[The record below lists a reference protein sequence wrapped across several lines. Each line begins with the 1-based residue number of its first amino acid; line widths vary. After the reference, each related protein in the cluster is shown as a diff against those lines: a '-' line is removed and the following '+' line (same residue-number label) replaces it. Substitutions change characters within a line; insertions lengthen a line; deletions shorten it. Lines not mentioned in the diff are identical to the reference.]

1 MAAAAACR
9 RAGLLYRED
18 TMSASSLSA
27 AALSPLRH
35 VVAAQQFDRE
45 RLGELFRLSAEM
57 EGVRLGGGGQIL
69 PGRIM
74 ATLFYEPSTR
84 TRLSFE
90 AAMLRLGGQVVGTE
104 NARDFSSAIKG
115 ETLEDTVRIVAGYS
129 DCIVLRHSEE
139 GAAARAAEVS
149 PIPIINAGDG
159 PGQHPTQALLDL
171 YTIETE
177 LGRLDDLHVVMVGD
191 LSHGRTVHSL
201 AYLLALYPGLRV
213 TLVAPDRIRMSP
225 GVIQH
230 LLKHGARVAE
240 TEDLG
245 AAVADADVVYQTR
258 IQLER
263 FSEPWEEADDQR
275 RHFRITEEV
284 MTRLPRTAIVMHPLP
299 RVGEIDPAVDGDP
312 RAAYFR
318 QARNGVAVRMA
329 LLQMLLLP

>member
-1 MAAAAACR
+1 
-9 RAGLLYRED
+9 
-18 TMSASSLSA
+18 MSASSPPK
-27 AALSPLRH
+27 AALAPLSH

-45 RLGELFRLSAEM
+45 RLGELFRVSAEM
-57 EGVRLGGGGQIL
+57 EALRARGGGQVL

-90 AAMLRLGGQVVGTE
+90 AAMLRLGGQVIGTE

-149 PIPIINAGDG
+149 PVPVINAGDG

-171 YTIETE
+171 YTIQSEI
-177 LGRLDDLHVVMVGD
+177 GRLDDLHVVMVGD

-201 AYLLALYPGLRV
+201 AYLLALYRGLRV
-213 TLVAPDRIRMSP
+213 TLVAPERIRMSP
-225 GVIQH
+225 GVITH
-230 LLKHGARVAE
+230 LLKHGAEVHE
-240 TEDLG
+240 TEDLIG
-245 AAVADADVVYQTR
+245 AVADADIVYQTR

-263 FSEPWEEADDQR
+263 FSEPWDESEDQR
-275 RHFRITEEV
+275 RNFRISEEV
-284 MTRLPRTAIVMHPLP
+284 MSHLPQTAIVMHPLP
-299 RVGEIDPAVDGDP
+299 RVGEIDPAVDRDP

-329 LLQMLLLP
+329 LLQMLLQG

>member
-1 MAAAAACR
+1 
-9 RAGLLYRED
+9 
-18 TMSASSLSA
+18 MSTSRPPGATLE
-27 AALSPLRH
+27 PLHH
-35 VVAAQQFDRE
+35 VVAAQQFDRD
-45 RLGELFRLSAEM
+45 RLGELFQLSAEM
-57 EGVRLGGGGQIL
+57 EQIRASGGGQLL
-69 PGRIM
+69 PGQIM

-90 AAMLRLGGQVVGTE
+90 AAMLRLGGQVIGTE

-149 PIPIINAGDG
+149 PVPIVNAGDG

-171 YTIETE
+171 YTIQNE
-177 LGRLDDLHVVMVGD
+177 LGRLDDLRVVMVGD
-191 LSHGRTVHSL
+191 LAHGRTVHSL
-201 AYLLALYPGLRV
+201 AYLLALYRGLHV

-225 GVIQH
+225 GVIEH
-230 LLKHGARVAE
+230 LRKHGAEVQESEDLLTAVAE
-240 TEDLG
+240 
-245 AAVADADVVYQTR
+245 ADVVYQTR

-263 FSEPWEEADDQR
+263 FSEPWEEAEDQR

-284 MTRLPRTAIVMHPLP
+284 MARLPKVAIVMHPLP
-299 RVGEIDPAVDGDP
+299 RVGEIDPAVDSDP

-329 LLQMLLLP
+329 VLQMLLAA

>member
-1 MAAAAACR
+1 
-9 RAGLLYRED
+9 
-18 TMSASSLSA
+18 MSASRPSGAVLV
-27 AALSPLRH
+27 PLRH

-45 RLGELFRLSAEM
+45 RLDELFQLSAEM
-57 EGVRLGGGGQIL
+57 EKVREGGGGQLL

-90 AAMLRLGGQVVGTE
+90 AAMLRLGGQVIGTE

-115 ETLEDTVRIVAGYS
+115 ETLEDTVKIVAGYS

-149 PIPIINAGDG
+149 PVPVINAGDG

-171 YTIETE
+171 YTIQSE
-177 LGRLDDLHVVMVGD
+177 LGRLHDLHVVMVGD
-191 LSHGRTVHSL
+191 LANGRTVHSL
-201 AYLLALYPGLRV
+201 AYLLALYQGLRV

-225 GVIQH
+225 GVVEH
-230 LLKHGARVAE
+230 LHKHGAEVRE
-240 TEDLG
+240 TENLLD
-245 AAVADADVVYQTR
+245 AVVDADIVYQTR
-258 IQLER
+258 IQVER
-263 FSEPWEEADDQR
+263 FSEPWEDADDQR

-284 MTRLPRTAIVMHPLP
+284 MGHLPPSAIVMHPLP
-299 RVGEIDPAVDGDP
+299 RVGEIDPAVDRDP

-329 LLQMLLLP
+329 LLQMLLGG

>member
-1 MAAAAACR
+1 
-9 RAGLLYRED
+9 LE
-18 TMSASSLSA
+18 
-27 AALSPLRH
+27 PLHH
-35 VVAAQQFDRE
+35 VVAAQQFDRD
-45 RLGELFRLSAEM
+45 RLSALFQLSAEM
-57 EGVRLGGGGQIL
+57 EQIRASGGGQLL
-69 PGRIM
+69 PGQIM

-90 AAMLRLGGQVVGTE
+90 AAMLRLGGQVIGTE

-149 PIPIINAGDG
+149 PVPIVNAGDG

-171 YTIETE
+171 YTIQTE
-177 LGRLDDLHVVMVGD
+177 LGRLDDLQVVMVGD
-191 LSHGRTVHSL
+191 LAHGRTVHSL
-201 AYLLALYPGLRV
+201 AYLLALYRGLHV

-225 GVIQH
+225 GVIEH
-230 LLKHGARVAE
+230 LRKHGGEVHE
-240 TEDLG
+240 SEDLL
-245 AAVADADVVYQTR
+245 AAVAQADVVYQTR

-263 FSEPWEEADDQR
+263 FSEPWEEAEDQR

-284 MTRLPRTAIVMHPLP
+284 MAHLPSGAIVMHPLP
-299 RVGEIDPAVDGDP
+299 RVGEIDPAVDRDP

-318 QARNGVAVRMA
+318 QASNGVAVRMA
-329 LLQMLLLP
+329 ILQMLLAA

>member
-1 MAAAAACR
+1 
-9 RAGLLYRED
+9 
-18 TMSASSLSA
+18 MSASSRSSA
-27 AALSPLRH
+27 PALTPLRH

-45 RLGELFRLSAEM
+45 RLSHLFQLSSAM
-57 EGVRLGGGGQIL
+57 EAVRMSGGGQIL

-139 GAAARAAEVS
+139 GAAARAAQVS
-149 PIPIINAGDG
+149 PVPVINAGDG

-171 YTIETE
+171 YTIQSE

-201 AYLLALYPGLRV
+201 AYLLALYGGLRV

-225 GVIQH
+225 GVIEH

-240 TEDLG
+240 TEDLMG
-245 AAVADADVVYQTR
+245 AVADADLVYQTR
-258 IQLER
+258 IQVER
-263 FSEPWEEADDQR
+263 FSQPWVEAEDQR

-284 MTRLPRTAIVMHPLP
+284 MAQLPETAIVMHPLP
-299 RVGEIDPAVDGDP
+299 RVGEIDPAVDSDP

-318 QARNGVAVRMA
+318 QAQNGVSVRMA